1 MQATAFSSDGR
12 CLAAGCQDGFVRT
25 IRIDAEDRN
34 LALCMAQQPRL
45 GCGRDG
51 SGGSPL
57 ALLDGD
63 LLRLVVSLIPATT
76 LRLGGVRG
84 LNIINSNPNIK
95 QHTIKATPDQTH

>member
-25 IRIDAEDRN
+25 IRIDAEDRH

-84 LNIINSNPNIK
+84 
-95 QHTIKATPDQTH
+95 